1 MFITEIRLRTWLGLR
16 LLLRLLQI
24 HPGQPF
30 IAQRKAVWNIVSIH
44 LQGAL
49 QVSQRGHC
57 LQDIGA
63 TGGVIQHRQLVQ
75 RLQPQVVQK
84 LACGGKQRRAAYG
97 FPMPNDLHPTSI
109 LQLLHDQ
116 TIDRDTP
123 DIFDISARHRLA
135 VGNDGQ
141 CLQRGTG
148 IARGLLRVKLV
159 QVLPH
164 FGAALES
171 PTRSHLHQLDPSQG
185 PVLLKLLQEDFQ
197 CVRPQRII
205 KKYTQLSHSHGL
217 RSADQGG
224 FEDPFGIHRIHG
236 SAIPGKFGH
245 VPIAGTTP
253 TAGVNQERTRKKLWS
268 EAPLGG
274 RPPSGEHGLAD
285 RQGGL

>member
-1 MFITEIRLRTWLGLR
+1 
-16 LLLRLLQI
+16 
-24 HPGQPF
+24 
-30 IAQRKAVWNIVSIH
+30 
-44 LQGAL
+44 
-49 QVSQRGHC
+49 
-57 LQDIGA
+57 
-63 TGGVIQHRQLVQ
+63 
-75 RLQPQVVQK
+75 
-84 LACGGKQRRAAYG
+84 
-97 FPMPNDLHPTSI
+97 MPNDLHPTSI

-135 VGNDGQ
+135 IGNDGQ

-236 SAIPGKFGH
+236 SAIPGKFWSCADCRH
-245 VPIAGTTP
+245 HTNCKIQSRAHQEETLERRTTRRE
-253 TAGVNQERTRKKLWS
+253 TAFGRMRPGRPSGRIVAH
-268 EAPLGG
+268 APLDQRLRHIVRHWRAKLQ
-274 RPPSGEHGLAD
+274 RPP
-285 RQGGL
+285 